1 LKNKLFSNGRIHAS
15 KSEDADYSN
24 GYLALTVSP
33 YDNNFLKEVEP
44 GVARHLQ
51 ILIKKGYL
59 PISSCEGHYFK
70 RTHMNWYI
78 MLAFGGDEH
87 NEIKQRID
95 NFIDK
100 CKDVRGINFEVRR
113 QVNNTNEADS
123 KVVKMYDVQQ
133 EFSYMNEL
141 FLKKYLR
148 YQYLY
153 IGLYKNANDSIIEN
167 IKRKLFLE
175 KSKAELIDIFVWD
188 LEDERFN

>member
-1 LKNKLFSNGRIHAS
+1 
-15 KSEDADYSN
+15 
-24 GYLALTVSP
+24 
-33 YDNNFLKEVEP
+33 
-44 GVARHLQ
+44 
-51 ILIKKGYL
+51 
-59 PISSCEGHYFK
+59 
-70 RTHMNWYI
+70 
-78 MLAFGGDEH
+78 
-87 NEIKQRID
+87 
-95 NFIDK
+95 
-100 CKDVRGINFEVRR
+100 
-113 QVNNTNEADS
+113 
-123 KVVKMYDVQQ
+123 MYDVQQ